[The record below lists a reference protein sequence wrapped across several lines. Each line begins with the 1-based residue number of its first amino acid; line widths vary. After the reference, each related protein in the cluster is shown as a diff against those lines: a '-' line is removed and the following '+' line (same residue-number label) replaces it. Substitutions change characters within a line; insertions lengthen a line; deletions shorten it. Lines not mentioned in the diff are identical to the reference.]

1 MSPFGEIRSA
11 LDMLNLHV
19 VKVDNI
25 VPNTGIVPTMQTLLK
40 NTVKTQVGVP
50 GRSEAQMA
58 GSFDVCRADLLALL
72 QRQQEAVDALPL
84 FSKPAPQPSGE
95 PAVEPAAPTTEPS
108 AEQPVVSAEPTAEP
122 SVEQSVEPTTEQPAE
137 QPVAEPEAE
146 KGTEQPAEPVTSPAA
161 NPAPEPATKP
171 APEQP
176 APRASRS
183 HTSRTSQ
190 LVKEVSAA
198 VCTGVET
205 LLRRCRTVSLDA
217 PDPEGAYAR
226 VLRRRL
232 GAALRTG
239 DAGAEVR
246 LLFVRRGPERAG
258 DIPLYP
264 GAEGPK
270 AALRLPEAWEARM
283 PKGAQREG
291 VIAALLAAGRLQREE
306 IAIDSA

>member
-95 PAVEPAAPTTEPS
+95 PASEPAAPVAEPS

-122 SVEQSVEPTTEQPAE
+122 SVEQSVEPTAEQPAE

-146 KGTEQPAEPVTSPAA
+146 KGTEQPAEPVAEPSQQPAEPVTSPAA

-183 HTSRTSQ
+183 HINRASQ

-205 LLRRCRTVSLDA
+205 LLRRVVERLNSLLSLVQAALPAAVAGFTEYFYTQIQQTLLWFLALLLKAQNA
-217 PDPEGAYAR
+217 PHTLLYGPEK
-226 VLRRRL
+226 VL
-232 GAALRTG
+232 GAA
-239 DAGAEVR
+239 D
-246 LLFVRRGPERAG
+246 
-258 DIPLYP
+258 
-264 GAEGPK
+264 PK
-270 AALRLPEAWEARM
+270 
-283 PKGAQREG
+283 
-291 VIAALLAAGRLQREE
+291 
-306 IAIDSA
+306 

>member
-50 GRSEAQMA
+50 GRSDAQMA
-58 GSFDVCRADLLALL
+58 GSFDVCRAELLALL

-84 FSKPAPQPSGE
+84 FSKPAPQPSCE
-95 PAVEPAAPTTEPS
+95 PASEPAAPVAEPS

-137 QPVAEPEAE
+137 QPMAEPEAE
-146 KGTEQPAEPVTSPAA
+146 KGTEQPAEPVAEPSQQPAEPVTSPAA
-161 NPAPEPATKP
+161 NPAPEPAAKP

-183 HTSRTSQ
+183 HINRTSQ

-205 LLRRCRTVSLDA
+205 LLRRVVERLNSLLSLVQAALPAAVAGFTEYFYMQIQQTLLWFLALLLKAQNA
-217 PDPEGAYAR
+217 PHTLLYGPEK
-226 VLRRRL
+226 VL
-232 GAALRTG
+232 GAA
-239 DAGAEVR
+239 D
-246 LLFVRRGPERAG
+246 
-258 DIPLYP
+258 
-264 GAEGPK
+264 PK
-270 AALRLPEAWEARM
+270 
-283 PKGAQREG
+283 
-291 VIAALLAAGRLQREE
+291 
-306 IAIDSA
+306 

>member
-50 GRSEAQMA
+50 GWSDAQMA

-95 PAVEPAAPTTEPS
+95 PASEPAAPTTEPS
-108 AEQPVVSAEPTAEP
+108 AEQPAVSAEPTAEP
-122 SVEQSVEPTTEQPAE
+122 SVEHTVEPSTEQPAE

-146 KGTEQPAEPVTSPAA
+146 KGTEQPAEPVAEPSQQPAEPVTSPAT

-183 HTSRTSQ
+183 HTNWTSQ

-205 LLRRCRTVSLDA
+205 LLRRVVERLNSLLSLVQAALPAAVAGFTEYFYMQIQQTLLWFLALLLKAQNA
-217 PDPEGAYAR
+217 PHTLLYGPEK
-226 VLRRRL
+226 VL
-232 GAALRTG
+232 GAA
-239 DAGAEVR
+239 D
-246 LLFVRRGPERAG
+246 
-258 DIPLYP
+258 
-264 GAEGPK
+264 PK
-270 AALRLPEAWEARM
+270 
-283 PKGAQREG
+283 
-291 VIAALLAAGRLQREE
+291 
-306 IAIDSA
+306 

>member
-50 GRSEAQMA
+50 GRSEVQMA

-84 FSKPAPQPSGE
+84 FSKPAPQPSCE
-95 PAVEPAAPTTEPS
+95 PASEPAAPVAEPS

-122 SVEQSVEPTTEQPAE
+122 SVAQSVEPTTEQPAE
-137 QPVAEPEAE
+137 QPAEQPLAEPEAE

-161 NPAPEPATKP
+161 NPAPEPAAKP

-205 LLRRCRTVSLDA
+205 LLRRVVERQNSLLSLVQAALPAAVAGFTEYFYMQIQQTLLWFLALLLKAQNA
-217 PDPEGAYAR
+217 PHTLLYGPEK
-226 VLRRRL
+226 VL
-232 GAALRTG
+232 GAA
-239 DAGAEVR
+239 D
-246 LLFVRRGPERAG
+246 
-258 DIPLYP
+258 
-264 GAEGPK
+264 PK
-270 AALRLPEAWEARM
+270 
-283 PKGAQREG
+283 
-291 VIAALLAAGRLQREE
+291 
-306 IAIDSA
+306 